1 MIAIFRLLVV
11 IQALLTALYWLLPYF
26 DYHWLSVD
34 ELLVL
39 EESGTGAVFIAG
51 SSFAWTIFTVWMALS
66 LGLYFFVRLA
76 REAFVVF
83 YLATFGLALF
93 MGVQV
98 LTPLEQVVLGVL
110 QVGDGM
116 LIAVAYFTSVSQKFR
131 AFS

>member
-26 DYHWLSVD
+26 DYHWLSVE

-39 EESGTGAVFIAG
+39 EGSGTGAVFIAG
-51 SSFAWTIFTVWMALS
+51 SFFAWAIFTVWMALS
-66 LGLYFFVRLA
+66 LGLYLFVRLA
-76 REAFVVF
+76 RETFVVF
-83 YLATFGLALF
+83 YLANFGLALF
-93 MGVQV
+93 MGMQV

>member
-11 IQALLTALYWLLPYF
+11 IQALITAVYWLLPYF
-26 DYHWLSVD
+26 DYHWLSVE

-39 EESGTGAVFIAG
+39 EGSGTGAVFIA
-51 SSFAWTIFTVWMALS
+51 SSFFAWATFAVWMALS
-66 LGLYFFVRLA
+66 LGLYFFARFA

-83 YLATFGLALF
+83 YLANFSLALF
-93 MGVQV
+93 MGIQV
-98 LTPLEQVVLGVL
+98 LTPLEQVVLGIL

>member
-11 IQALLTALYWLLPYF
+11 VQALLTAVYWLLPYF
-26 DYHWLSVD
+26 DYHWLSIE

-39 EESGTGAVFIAG
+39 EDSGTGAAFISG
-51 SSFAWTIFTVWMALS
+51 DFFFWGIFAIWMALS

-83 YLATFGLALF
+83 YLVNFGLTLF

-98 LTPLEQVVLGVL
+98 LTLLDQVVLGLL
-110 QVGDGM
+110 QVVDGM
-116 LIAVAYFTSVSQKFR
+116 LIAIAYFTSVSQKFH
-131 AFS
+131 ASS

>member
-11 IQALLTALYWLLPYF
+11 VQALLTAVLWLLPYF
-26 DYHWLSVD
+26 DYQWLSIE

-39 EESGTGAVFIAG
+39 EDSGTGAVFTSGNFIAWG
-51 SSFAWTIFTVWMALS
+51 IFTIWMALS

-83 YLATFGLALF
+83 YLVNFGLTLF
-93 MGVQV
+93 MGIQV
-98 LTPLEQVVLGVL
+98 LTPLDQVVLGLL

-116 LIAVAYFTSVSQKFR
+116 LIAIAYFTSVSQKFR
-131 AFS
+131 TSS